1 MAVGACGV
9 RDWGMAHGTARILL
23 GGEFGRGGLS
33 ADFLSNGAEEGQCGG
48 WCVLKEQRRGR
59 LRALG
64 CCAAVELLDWGWG
77 GGAVDGTARRGERRC
92 ALKTKA
98 TGAKRRASV
107 FQARRA
113 NGGVTQVRWCGQP
126 WSAGGGDGVASVL
139 RTNGTKVLNGRL

>member
-1 MAVGACGV
+1 M

-64 CCAAVELLDWGWG
+64 VLRCSGAARLGLGRKG
-77 GGAVDGTARRGERRC
+77 GRRD
-92 ALKTKA
+92 
-98 TGAKRRASV
+98 S
-107 FQARRA
+107 
-113 NGGVTQVRWCGQP
+113 
-126 WSAGGGDGVASVL
+126 SAG
-139 RTNGTKVLNGRL
+139 